1 MSLSFLY
8 GRRRFQSVFAV
19 LHRTALLGLGYGN
32 DDLATNGE
40 LALIRRLAA
49 RWPRN
54 PTLIDV
60 GANRGDWTL
69 AALDVV
75 PGAAVYA
82 LEPAAEP
89 FAELAARVGS
99 RAKVFQIGLSNTVG
113 NLTLWSPPGESGLGS
128 VYQRDLRAV
137 HLDATANTNIA
148 VTTLDTFCAEQDIEA
163 VHLLKLDIEG
173 HELAA
178 LEGAS
183 QLLADGAIEAV
194 QFEFGG
200 ADLDARTFLR
210 DFRNYLE
217 PAGFTI
223 HRLLSD
229 GWASAFKGEEKMEV
243 FTYCNFIAVRAP
255 AAN

>member
-1 MSLSFLY
+1 MNLSYLY

-49 RWPRN
+49 RWPSN

-75 PGAAVYA
+75 PGAVVYA

-99 RAKVFQIGLSNTVG
+99 RANVFQIGLSNTVG
-113 NLTLWSPPGESGLGS
+113 NATLWSPPGQSVLAS

-137 HLDATANTNIA
+137 HLEATASTTIA
-148 VTTLDTFCAEQDIEA
+148 VTTLDTFCAEQNVEA

-183 QLLADGAIEAV
+183 QLLADHAIDAV

-200 ADLDARTFLR
+200 ANLDARTFLS
-210 DFRNYLE
+210 DFRDYLE

-229 GWASAFKGEEKMEV
+229 GLAAAFNGEEQMEI
-243 FTYCNFIAVRAP
+243 FTYCNFVAVKAP
-255 AAN
+255 VAR